1 MEKEDALKAGH
12 WVEPLRGM
20 QLCGTA
26 PGMKNA
32 MAVRS
37 AVEASDAISI
47 AFTTFVCRTARTEYK
62 RRLSERAMGLPKRGR
77 SSASVSKLLG
87 GC

>member
-12 WVEPLRGM
+12 WVEPFRGM
-20 QLCGTA
+20 QLCGAA
-26 PGMKNA
+26 PGIKNA

-37 AVEASDAISI
+37 AVEASDAIST
-47 AFTTFVCRTARTEYK
+47 ALVCRTARSEYK
-62 RRLSERAMGLPKRGR
+62 RRLSERAMGAQERTLERFRIEAP
-77 SSASVSKLLG
+77 KLLG